1 MIHCDTADQ
10 FLLCQW
16 VLVNFEESTVRME
29 LVSDNQIRVYAVD
42 GFMDVYMNM
51 TRMID
56 FECHMYSEQKKEQD
70 INS

>member
-16 VLVNFEESTVRME
+16 VLENFDESAVLME
-29 LVSDNQIRVYAVD
+29 LVSDNQIRVYTID

-56 FECHMYSEQKKEQD
+56 FECHMYSDKKKEQD